1 MIQLGTSV
9 LSADIQNDLVVVA
22 TKDSLMLW
30 NIYDLVDPIDTIRV
44 NAVCVV
50 RFCHSY
56 GDHGRDSGQD
66 GTNPVLSSSVPLST
80 PVKQHIQSP
89 YVSAQS
95 QFSATQTR
103 FSATQPQF
111 STTQLQSPLHSS
123 QPSSIHQSPSTP
135 SKSTYTAQSLSAN
148 PPISPL
154 HPLPDT
160 SQHAS
165 LQQLNSLDSFQ
176 GSLHHES

>member
-30 NIYDLVDPIDTIRV
+30 NIYDLVDPIDTVRV

-56 GDHGRDSGQD
+56 GDRERDSGQEV
-66 GTNPVLSSSVPLST
+66 TNPVLSASIPLPT
-80 PVKQHIQSP
+80 PVKQHTQSP

-95 QFSATQTR
+95 QFSATQP
-103 FSATQPQF
+103 SLCY
-111 STTQLQSPLHSS
+111 ST
-123 QPSSIHQSPSTP
+123 SI
-135 SKSTYTAQSLSAN
+135 
-148 PPISPL
+148 
-154 HPLPDT
+154 
-160 SQHAS
+160 
-165 LQQLNSLDSFQ
+165 
-176 GSLHHES
+176 

>member
-30 NIYDLVDPIDTIRV
+30 NIYDLVDPIDTVRV

-56 GDHGRDSGQD
+56 GDRERDSGQEV
-66 GTNPVLSSSVPLST
+66 TNPVLSASIPLPT
-80 PVKQHIQSP
+80 PVKQHTQSP

-95 QFSATQTR
+95 QFS
-103 FSATQPQF
+103 PV
-111 STTQLQSPLHSS
+111 QLQSPLH
-123 QPSSIHQSPSTP
+123 SSIHQSPSTP
-135 SKSTYTAQSLSAN
+135 SKPTYTVQSLPTNS
-148 PPISPL
+148 PISPL

-160 SQHAS
+160 SQQAS
-165 LQQLNSLDSFQ
+165 LQQFNSVDSYQ
-176 GSLHHES
+176 GSFCHDS